1 MICIICKILD
11 KFLQAYCLLIRKNIE
26 LKEVT
31 HLRLE
36 KDMITLRYLLKKF
49 TLLLFVIR
57 IQMMLNFLNKLKTKK
72 MIQRKL
78 KFKQIWKW
86 IEILIKI
93 LRKNVKSKYLFDILL
108 IFSKIIY
115 LLSNYNRLLYFKTM

>member
-36 KDMITLRYLLKKF
+36 KDMIILRYLSKKF
-49 TLLLFVIR
+49 ILLLFVM
-57 IQMMLNFLNKLKTKK
+57 IQLKMIKLNFFNKLKTKK
-72 MIQRKL
+72 MIYRKL
-78 KFKQIWKW
+78 KFN
-86 IEILIKI
+86 KI
-93 LRKNVKSKYLFDILL
+93 S
-108 IFSKIIY
+108 
-115 LLSNYNRLLYFKTM
+115 